1 MKKYE
6 KSTINKL
13 IKLYIKFNRKHKAL
27 FVGMIIT
34 SILGVC
40 TDRFL
45 GPIAVSKILTAFQ
58 VAASNGVKLDIE
70 MIKLPLVMFLAAE
83 ISALIIWRASGYI
96 VWQMEFRV
104 MYDIRRYLFN
114 HLQNMDHKFFQD
126 RFMGSLT
133 SQFGKFLGQYE
144 SAMDILAWDLI
155 TAITGITGTIII
167 ISFISLPLAGIISIL
182 AIAYSVL
189 TFYIRKSQQ
198 PFEITASEL
207 NNKTVGVLADS
218 LTNHTSIKEFTKLS
232 YENKYYKTIAKKE
245 RDYYVGPFGNK
256 VLRADIANH
265 FSSSMLNLIAISGA
279 ILLALKSNISAGD
292 VYLILSLSF
301 YLSDKLWRL
310 SSTFRRISR
319 IIGESEPMVKI
330 LELEP
335 EIKDPTHPEK
345 SKISAGGISFNK
357 LKFSYGDSSS
367 GTKKLFS
374 NFNLD
379 IKPGEKIGLV
389 GPSGGGKTT
398 ITKLILRFMDVN
410 GGEILIDGQN
420 IASITQNDLRK
431 NITYV
436 PQEPLLFH
444 RSLKENIAYGKPGAT
459 EAEIIEVAKKARAHE
474 FITPLKSGYNTLVG
488 ERGTKLS
495 GGQRQRVAIARAM
508 LKPAPILIL
517 DEATSALDS
526 ESEKKIQEALW
537 ELMKNKTAIVVA
549 HRLSTIKHM
558 DRIIVIENGKIKEQ
572 GSHTE
577 LIKLKGSYAN
587 LWQHQSGGFV

>member
-1 MKKYE
+1 MSTIKQQTKKKYDMRGFWPYFA
-6 KSTINKL
+6 KFAN
-13 IKLYIKFNRKHKAL
+13 IKNPYVWF
-27 FVGMIIT
+27 FT
-34 SILGVC
+34 ILGVAKPIFLALQPYIIVKVMDNFNNQSYDYAMNLIVVFIVLSIA
-40 TDRFL
+40 TNITATTAIDLSSKYFTVRLVKFNEYWISRLISHSNSFFQNRF
-45 GPIAVSKILTAFQ
+45 GGSIT
-58 VAASNGVKLDIE
+58 SNYTSLHGGLENLWNMLIE
-70 MIKLPLVMFLAAE
+70 QLPMFL
-83 ISALIIWRASGYI
+83 
-96 VWQMEFRV
+96 
-104 MYDIRRYLFN
+104 
-114 HLQNMDHKFFQD
+114 FQ
-126 RFMGSLT
+126 FVS
-133 SQFGKFLGQYE
+133 
-144 SAMDILAWDLI
+144 ILV
-155 TAITGITGTIII
+155 
-167 ISFISLPLAGIISIL
+167 ISIL
-182 AIAYSVL
+182 YDRVLGLLIGSYLFIFVIFALFLSTKRRRKRSAY
-189 TFYIRKSQQ
+189 RM
-198 PFEITASEL
+198 ARSEY
-207 NNKTVGVLADS
+207 TGRV
-218 LTNHTSIKEFTKLS
+218 
-232 YENKYYKTIAKKE
+232 
-245 RDYYVGPFGNK
+245 
-256 VLRADIANH
+256 ADIITNIFTVKTESTNNIEVKLNQKDVSHKYKLAFESWHQGIWFGGLQFLLNSI
-265 FSSSMLNLIAISGA
+265 FISFATVASFQAVKSGRVSSAIFVFVISYGLQTTSLIEKMG
-279 ILLALKSNISAGD
+279 NIIRNVENGLDEIAPM
-292 VYLILSLSF
+292 YE
-301 YLSDKLWRL
+301 
-310 SSTFRRISR
+310 
-319 IIGESEPMVKI
+319 IIK
-330 LELEP
+330 LEP
-335 EIKDPTHPEK
+335 EIKDPPHPEK
-345 SKISAGGISFNK
+345 SNISTGGISFNK
-357 LKFSYGDSSS
+357 LKFSYGDAAS

-398 ITKLILRFMDVN
+398 ITKLILRFMDVD

-420 IASITQNDLRK
+420 IANITQNDLRK

>member
-1 MKKYE
+1 MGNIIRNVENGLDEIAPMYE
-6 KSTINKL
+6 I
-13 IKLYIKFNRKHKAL
+13 IK
-27 FVGMIIT
+27 
-34 SILGVC
+34 
-40 TDRFL
+40 
-45 GPIAVSKILTAFQ
+45 
-58 VAASNGVKLDIE
+58 
-70 MIKLPLVMFLAAE
+70 
-83 ISALIIWRASGYI
+83 
-96 VWQMEFRV
+96 
-104 MYDIRRYLFN
+104 
-114 HLQNMDHKFFQD
+114 
-126 RFMGSLT
+126 
-133 SQFGKFLGQYE
+133 
-144 SAMDILAWDLI
+144 
-155 TAITGITGTIII
+155 
-167 ISFISLPLAGIISIL
+167 
-182 AIAYSVL
+182 
-189 TFYIRKSQQ
+189 
-198 PFEITASEL
+198 
-207 NNKTVGVLADS
+207 
-218 LTNHTSIKEFTKLS
+218 
-232 YENKYYKTIAKKE
+232 
-245 RDYYVGPFGNK
+245 
-256 VLRADIANH
+256 
-265 FSSSMLNLIAISGA
+265 
-279 ILLALKSNISAGD
+279 
-292 VYLILSLSF
+292 
-301 YLSDKLWRL
+301 
-310 SSTFRRISR
+310 
-319 IIGESEPMVKI
+319 
-330 LELEP
+330 LEP
-335 EIKDPTHPEK
+335 EIKDPPHPEK
-345 SKISAGGISFNK
+345 SNISTGGISFNK
-357 LKFSYGDSSS
+357 LKFSYGDAAS

-398 ITKLILRFMDVN
+398 ITKLILRFMDVD

-420 IASITQNDLRK
+420 IANITQNDLRK